1 MSRIKLWCA
10 VLLVGLLGANYMLS
24 SEIVQTKALAWK
36 LEQSDENWQLKDAP
50 MLSKMGDLL
59 YFQNQ
64 QDRAELWYRRAL
76 ELDPEEPHT
85 LNNLA
90 WLLTEKHNND
100 ERRLQESVILAQQAL
115 AIKQAAFIWDTLAE
129 AYLING
135 KYEAAADAARQ
146 ALKLAKGKSGLTR
159 GTDLNYY
166 RERLEKLTVE

>member
-1 MSRIKLWCA
+1 MLILEIK
-10 VLLVGLLGANYMLS
+10 
-24 SEIVQTKALAWK
+24 Q
-36 LEQSDENWQLKDAP
+36 
-50 MLSKMGDLL
+50 GDLL

-64 QDRAELWYRRAL
+64 QDRAELWYRRVL
-76 ELDPEEPHT
+76 ELDSEEPHT

-100 ERRLQESVILAQQAL
+100 EKRLQESVILAQQAL

-135 KYEAAADAARQ
+135 KYEAAEDAARQ
-146 ALKLAKGKSGLTR
+146 ALKLAKGKMGLTR